1 MKLCFNMIT
10 GIKDFRLGAKIV
22 SIMCNPALRPRH
34 WDEMSSVAGFDLTP
48 DAGTTLRKITNF
60 GINDLLDSFEIV
72 SVGAN
77 KELQLQQM
85 LAFMITEW
93 ENVIFPT
100 SQYKETGVAI
110 LSNLDDIQVRKQ
122 INRIQSK

>member
-1 MKLCFNMIT
+1 MIT
-10 GIKDFRLGAKIV
+10 WIKDFRTGGKIV
-22 SIMCNPALRPRH
+22 SIMCNPALRSRH

-85 LAFMITEW
+85 LAVMITEW

-100 SQYKETGVAI
+100 SAYKETGVSI
-110 LSNLDDIQVRKQ
+110 LSNLDDIQVN
-122 INRIQSK
+122 INCSTAI